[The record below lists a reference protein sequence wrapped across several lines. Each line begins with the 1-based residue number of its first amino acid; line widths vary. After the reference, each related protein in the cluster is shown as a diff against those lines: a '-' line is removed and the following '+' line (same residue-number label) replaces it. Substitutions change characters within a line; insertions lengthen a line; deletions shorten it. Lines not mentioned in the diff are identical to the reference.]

1 MATKMKVYEIAKS
14 LNRPSKELVQALN
27 ENGYEVKSHNSNI
40 EDDAIAFIIKN
51 FKPLPENSKS
61 ETKDS
66 FCQNLRFLK
75 NQSRLS
81 GLHRHHQS
89 DFLKIIT
96 IDYLIQNRT

>member
-61 ETKDS
+61 ETAHAKEEKKTKNS
-66 FCQNLRFLK
+66 RSRNNLAHMWKHFYFK
-75 NQSRLS
+75 TQE
-81 GLHRHHQS
+81 
-89 DFLKIIT
+89 
-96 IDYLIQNRT
+96 YYVW